1 MSKAELHDLIE
12 LIPENETEF
21 IYHILL
27 KFIPS
32 DLPSTDEIT
41 AIAEAKKSIEDEG
54 VVPFDEID
62 W

>member
-1 MSKAELHDLIE
+1 MLWICQYRSYHAPKTSYNMIE
-12 LIPENETEF
+12 S
-21 IYHILL
+21 
-27 KFIPS
+27 IPS

-41 AIAEAKKSIEDEG
+41 AIAEAKKSIEDES